1 MDGMFS
7 EGWTAWALQWFG
19 WRLGEGSQGLKDIA
33 KISLE
38 ISFKI
43 PRFWDFWSLRQHRAL
58 RLHLEHTGCK
68 RSLDANVGQDLRKS
82 HWLTVSACFKKYFQ
96 PRDFVSFV
104 SWEQFETKCLAISL
118 RETLT
123 QRDQTPFLIFLQKVS
138 LPSKVGRLVVD
149 CATSACNGGQQDNET
164 SKMNA
169 RCWGSWFTTTYSW
182 SSLQAPLL
190 PDLFRMCFRH
200 LFFGKALHRCGRIR
214 RCPACRA

>member
-1 MDGMFS
+1 MSWHILWTVCFRKAGRLELCSDLDGA
-7 EGWTAWALQWFG
+7 GAL
-19 WRLGEGSQGLKDIA
+19 RLGEGSQGLKDIA

-149 CATSACNGGQQDNET
+149 CATSACNGGEAEHYFHYFCFALRT
-164 SKMNA
+164 S
-169 RCWGSWFTTTYSW
+169 GTFE
-182 SSLQAPLL
+182 
-190 PDLFRMCFRH
+190 LF
-200 LFFGKALHRCGRIR
+200 G
-214 RCPACRA
+214 